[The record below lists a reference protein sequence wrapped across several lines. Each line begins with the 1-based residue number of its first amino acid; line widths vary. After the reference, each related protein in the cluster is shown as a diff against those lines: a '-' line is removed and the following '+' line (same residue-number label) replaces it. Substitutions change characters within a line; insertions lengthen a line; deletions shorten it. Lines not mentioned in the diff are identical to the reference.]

1 MNTPLLFGQFKK
13 SFSEFWTARDARERL
28 ILTLAVVVTTLA
40 LIYILLIAPA
50 LSGRVQLDKNLLEL
64 RQQVAEMQALAK
76 VATALSKAPAQP
88 LAGNSAALPAT
99 MTQENIEAALARN
112 GLKPKSVMLNGG
124 IVKVQLVS
132 ASFSGMLNWLD
143 EMQKNVQ
150 LTVAD
155 ANIVALAQ
163 PDFVD
168 ATLTL
173 RRQERE

>member
-1 MNTPLLFGQFKK
+1 MNTPLLLSQFKK
-13 SFSEFWTARDARERL
+13 SFSEFWAARDARERL
-28 ILTLAVVVTTLA
+28 ILTVAVVVTTLA

-88 LAGNSAALPAT
+88 LAGNSAALSAT